1 MRIKSISFFVL
12 IVAILTSCIEII
24 DDLTIRNDG
33 SGKLKYTINLSASK
47 LKLNSILALD
57 SLDGHKVP
65 TIQELQEQLTLFK
78 NKLAKKEG
86 ISSVVV
92 ESNFTDF
99 IFKVECEF
107 TSVLLLQDALKEL
120 VSEEM
125 KDENISELH
134 QNWLSWDGHKL
145 IRSIPELTIQKTK
158 KLKDEDI
165 TLLKQGNYTSITRFE
180 RPVEKFDN
188 ASAILAKNRLAVM
201 VKRNPYDLIQNPNLL
216 ENVIYL
222 SSSK

>member
-1 MRIKSISFFVL
+1 MRIKSIAFFVL
-12 IVAILTSCIEII
+12 LVAILTSCIEII

-47 LKLNSILALD
+47 LKLNSMLALD

-134 QNWLSWDGHKL
+134 QNWLSWDGHRL

-165 TLLKQGNYTSITRFE
+165 ALLKQGNYTSITRFE
-180 RPVEKFDN
+180 RPVEKCDN

-201 VKRNPYDLIQNPNLL
+201 IKRNPYDLIQNPNLL

>member
-165 TLLKQGNYTSITRFE
+165 ALLKQGNYTSITRFE

>member
-107 TSVLLLQDALKEL
+107 TSVLFLQDALKEL

-145 IRSIPELTIQKTK
+145 IRSIPELTIRKTK

-165 TLLKQGNYTSITRFE
+165 ALLKQGNYTSITRFE

-201 VKRNPYDLIQNPNLL
+201 VKRNPYELIQNPNLL